1 MMDTNKPLIIE
12 RTFNAPI
19 DAVWTAISDREA
31 MKHWY
36 FDMEGFVPEVGCN
49 FGFTHVGATVTRV
62 HLCQIKEIEKNR
74 KISYSFRLGG
84 NPGDSLVTFEL
95 FPEGDTTRLKLTHTG
110 IETFA
115 DPIQELK
122 NFTGGWNTF
131 INTRLVQYLS
141 SSK

>member
-1 MMDTNKPLIIE
+1 MDTNKPLIIE
-12 RTFNAPI
+12 RTFDAPV

-36 FDMEGFVPEVGCN
+36 FDMEGFTPEVGCN

-95 FPEGDTTRLKLTHTG
+95 FPEGDKTRLKLTHTG

-115 DPIQELK
+115 DPVQEIK
-122 NFTGGWNTF
+122 NFTGGWNTL
-131 INTRLVQYLS
+131 INIRLVEYLS
-141 SSK
+141 GAK